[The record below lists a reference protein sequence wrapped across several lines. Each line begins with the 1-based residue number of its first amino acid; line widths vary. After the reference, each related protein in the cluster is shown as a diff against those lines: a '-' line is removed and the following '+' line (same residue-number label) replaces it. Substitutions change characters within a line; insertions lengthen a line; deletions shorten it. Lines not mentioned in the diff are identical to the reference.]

1 MPTGFDFIL
10 GSHPVAVFSWW
21 HVWCQVRLL
30 GPSVLGE
37 AACATWRRDVKH
49 AYDVRDLGPS
59 ALLMENALFLLQNPG
74 EGGPEAALLAEVL
87 AELSDDEDDDD
98 DDEDDA
104 NGGQG
109 SGGNL
114 PWQHF
119 CGLLRGLPANKGRSV
134 KELLDR
140 AMAAAKSAPEPHSA
154 VIARLN
160 RALSLFRPSSAGAAK
175 AAAVRALDELGDG
188 PAKNNSNNSN
198 KSNSTSAGSGAS
210 NGSSSSSTNEEAAL
224 EAAITKACS
233 SALSAV
239 RAKSQAAWFAEP
251 VDPDALGIPHYRE
264 VVPRPMDLGTVGSR
278 LASGHYAVV
287 AKAAAE
293 AAKAHAEAT
302 AASAAASAV
311 ASAEA
316 PAGGEDDASA
326 AAAAEDSAAAV
337 ESTAT
342 NADDASVSTADAPST
357 DAAVAAPVAPAVVVQ
372 TLDSAFASDVKLVFA
387 NARAF
392 TPDPMATV
400 HRAANSLEA
409 LFDAKFSAVLA
420 KAKNGGSKKPPASA
434 HKKAAPPPPQP
445 SRKSRRSGQGPSD
458 DAAVEAVA
466 VSVVATPAVEVESAP
481 VPMAETEAGPD
492 DTDTTGAED
501 AADDEVDTAMQ
512 EDELDGAEGGDD
524 EEGGEAGDEEE
535 VDEGEDDEEDDE
547 DAQKD
552 EDDLEEE
559 AEDEMEEDAEDGDE
573 DDSGGSAGG
582 GLARAAYSKAL
593 AAEAAMLEAPG
604 GPDPVARTNWREGCA
619 AAAAAQGE
627 APFALHLYALA
638 DCARQV
644 LPEVEAEVAAAQL
657 LLNPAAECPSGPVR
671 VATKPLVPLLATS
684 QTSSGGIDAAAKDS
698 TVAVSRGPG
707 RPRSSSSANNNSD
720 DIDVGIQGGH
730 GSDLVWALD
739 AYQWWPARLRRAT
752 DAKFA
757 TALVARGE
765 VLVVYLGEGEGHTY
779 AVPLDHVAP
788 FTGVDAAAVTA
799 AAAAAAAAAVT
810 GSHSNN
816 GSSSSSSSS
825 GGGDAMELPPL
836 DPHMP
841 VLSAS
846 GRSPA
851 NRAFKQAIKTAQ
863 ALLKRHR
870 AASKTASPPP
880 AEVSTAADIAPPVS
894 SA

>member
-1 MPTGFDFIL
+1 MCLCCWPRYLFF
-10 GSHPVAVFSWW
+10 
-21 HVWCQVRLL
+21 QVRLL

-49 AYDVRDLGPS
+49 AYDVRELGPS
-59 ALLMENALFLLQNPG
+59 ALLVENALYLLQNPG
-74 EGGPEAALLAEVL
+74 EGGPEAALLAEVM

-98 DDEDDA
+98 DEDDNNDGA
-104 NGGQG
+104 G
-109 SGGNL
+109 SNL

-140 AMAAAKSAPEPHSA
+140 AMAAAKSAPEPHAA

-188 PAKNNSNNSN
+188 PAKNDSKNHNNS
-198 KSNSTSAGSGAS
+198 STNSYTTSADSGST
-210 NGSSSSSTNEEAAL
+210 NGSSNSSTNEEAAL

-233 SALSAV
+233 SALSAL

-264 VVPRPMDLGTVGSR
+264 IVPRPMDLGTVGSR

-293 AAKAHAEAT
+293 AAKVHAEA
-302 AASAAASAV
+302 AASAASAGSDGV
-311 ASAEA
+311 
-316 PAGGEDDASA
+316 EDTASA
-326 AAAAEDSAAAV
+326 ADSAAA
-337 ESTAT
+337 TAT
-342 NADDASVSTADAPST
+342 DGAVPNADASSSAVVPVATDAPP
-357 DAAVAAPVAPAVVVQ
+357 AAPPAVVVQ
-372 TLDSAFASDVKLVFA
+372 TLDGAFASDVKLVFA

-392 TPDPMATV
+392 TPDTTATV
-400 HRAANSLEA
+400 HKSANSLEA
-409 LFDAKFSAVLA
+409 LFDAKFSAALA
-420 KAKNGGSKKPPASA
+420 RAKNGGSN
-434 HKKAAPPPPQP
+434 KKAPAAAKKTGPPPPQP
-445 SRKSRRSGQGPSD
+445 SRKSRRSGQGD
-458 DAAVEAVA
+458 DAAEEAAA
-466 VSVVATPAVEVESAP
+466 VSVVATAADLESAP
-481 VPMAETEAGPD
+481 VPTTE
-492 DTDTTGAED
+492 TGAATADVPTVGADATGPEATED
-501 AADDEVDTAMQ
+501 ADASMQQDGENDDGVEDDDDGNGDDAEDEDEV
-512 EDELDGAEGGDD
+512 GDD
-524 EEGGEAGDEEE
+524 GEEDVEEE
-535 VDEGEDDEEDDE
+535 EEDDE
-547 DAQKD
+547 GDAQK
-552 EDDLEEE
+552 EEEDLEEE
-559 AEDEMEEDAEDGDE
+559 EDEMEEDADDGD
-573 DDSGGSAGG
+573 DDDGGGSTGG
-582 GLARAAYSKAL
+582 GIARAAYAKAL
-593 AAEAAMLEAPG
+593 AAEAALLEAPG
-604 GPDPVARTNWREGCA
+604 GQDPATRAAWREGCA

-644 LPEVEAEVAAAQL
+644 LPEVEEEVAAAQL

-671 VATKPLVPLLATS
+671 VATKPLVPLLATD
-684 QTSSGGIDAAAKDS
+684 TTAAKDS
-698 TVAVSRGPG
+698 NAVVPRGPG
-707 RPRSSSSANNNSD
+707 RPRSSSSANINSAE
-720 DIDVGIQGGH
+720 IDVGIQGGH

-739 AYQWWPARLRRAT
+739 TYQWWPARLRRAT
-752 DAKFA
+752 DAKFGS
-757 TALVARGE
+757 ALLARGE

-810 GSHSNN
+810 GSHSSNG
-816 GSSSSSSSS
+816 GSSSS
-825 GGGDAMELPPL
+825 DAMELPPL

-851 NRAFKQAIKTAQ
+851 NRALKQAIKIAQ

-870 AASKTASPPP
+870 AAADAASSSAAAAAEAP
-880 AEVSTAADIAPPVS
+880 ATDDVAPPVGS
-894 SA
+894 S